1 MLEELYQELILDHNR
16 DPRNFGE
23 LDDANHEAHGY
34 NPLCGDKIKIQIRLN
49 GDTIED
55 IRFHGKGC
63 AISQATASIMTETI
77 KGKTVAEAEDLFERF
92 HRLLTEEPSAE
103 GNGDLGK
110 LEALAGVRQF
120 PIRVKCATLP
130 WHTFRAALK
139 DKEGVVKTE

>member
-1 MLEELYQELILDHNR
+1 MLEDLYQELILDHNR

-34 NPLCGDKIKIQIRLN
+34 NPLCGDKISIQIRLD

-77 KGKTVAEAEDLFERF
+77 KGKTVAEAEDLFKRF
-92 HRLLTEEPSAE
+92 HRLMTEEPSAE

-130 WHTFRAALK
+130 WHTFRAALA